1 MLGVGLLSRRQL
13 RSKYR
18 RRLQM
23 RCSGHVSSRRVQAV
37 VQCSCRQPE
46 LRPVAGVQGI
56 NVTDLCI
63 LVGSA
68 VHVHASGELIE
79 APPSSG
85 TDLSES
91 LPLQGKRYYLPRSVQ
106 FNSGRVRS
114 GRLM

>member
-1 MLGVGLLSRRQL
+1 
-13 RSKYR
+13 
-18 RRLQM
+18 
-23 RCSGHVSSRRVQAV
+23 
-37 VQCSCRQPE
+37 
-46 LRPVAGVQGI
+46 VQGI

-106 FNSGRVRS
+106 FDSGRVRS

>member
-1 MLGVGLLSRRQL
+1 MLGVGRLSRRQL

-18 RRLQM
+18 RRMEM

-56 NVTDLCI
+56 NVTDLC
-63 LVGSA
+63 
-68 VHVHASGELIE
+68 VHASGELIE

-85 TDLSES
+85 TGLSES
-91 LPLQGKRYYLPRSVQ
+91 QPLQRKRY
-106 FNSGRVRS
+106 
-114 GRLM
+114 